1 MASTEEKLLTLLLS
15 VEHLQHT
22 AMEQQK
28 AVADSLAVARETL
41 RGYRDISDGVAKQVR
56 DEVRNEVQ
64 NLDVAGLIGERI
76 SQDFQRLEESVANMK
91 GKRGCPEQGYCDNSQ
106 QYRAGIQHPYKAYS
120 WKWLGGVS
128 VAFLV
133 MFCVLGWGMKTMLDR
148 NYNATAAVYQ
158 KVVILEDKLPEKPVT
173 GKNRKN

>member
-56 DEVRNEVQ
+56 DEVPGTYVRPHRHPHTFE
-64 NLDVAGLIGERI
+64 LL
-76 SQDFQRLEESVANMK
+76 LPL
-91 GKRGCPEQGYCDNSQ
+91 RG
-106 QYRAGIQHPYKAYS
+106 R
-120 WKWLGGVS
+120 
-128 VAFLV
+128 F
-133 MFCVLGWGMKTMLDR
+133 
-148 NYNATAAVYQ
+148 
-158 KVVILEDKLPEKPVT
+158 VV
-173 GKNRKN
+173 

>member
-56 DEVRNEVQ
+56 AHQ
-64 NLDVAGLIGERI
+64 PGFSAAGRVSRKHE
-76 SQDFQRLEESVANMK
+76 

-106 QYRAGIQHPYKAYS
+106 QYRAGIQHP
-120 WKWLGGVS
+120 
-128 VAFLV
+128 
-133 MFCVLGWGMKTMLDR
+133 
-148 NYNATAAVYQ
+148 
-158 KVVILEDKLPEKPVT
+158 
-173 GKNRKN
+173 

>member
-64 NLDVAGLIGERI
+64 RLDVAGLIGERI

-91 GKRGCPEQGYCDNSQ
+91 ANADALNKDIATIHHNVVKEYNTLN
-106 QYRAGIQHPYKAYS
+106 KYS
-120 WKWLGGVS
+120 LKWFIGVTVS
-128 VAFLV
+128 FLV
-133 MFCVLGWGMKTMLDR
+133 MFSLLGWFTKTLIDR
-148 NYNATAAVYQ
+148 NYTATEVVYQ
-158 KVVILEDKLPEKPVT
+158 KIVDIEKKLDKPAT
-173 GKNRKN
+173 GKSRKN

>member
-64 NLDVAGLIGERI
+64 KLVVAGLIGDASARI
-76 SQDFQRLEESVANMK
+76 FSGWKSQ
-91 GKRGCPEQGYCDNSQ
+91 SQ
-106 QYRAGIQHPYKAYS
+106 
-120 WKWLGGVS
+120 
-128 VAFLV
+128 
-133 MFCVLGWGMKTMLDR
+133 T
-148 NYNATAAVYQ
+148 
-158 KVVILEDKLPEKPVT
+158 
-173 GKNRKN
+173 

>member
-64 NLDVAGLIGERI
+64 KLDVAGLIAP
-76 SQDFQRLEESVANMK
+76 QREWE
-91 GKRGCPEQGYCDNSQ
+91 
-106 QYRAGIQHPYKAYS
+106 
-120 WKWLGGVS
+120 
-128 VAFLV
+128 
-133 MFCVLGWGMKTMLDR
+133 CVHGQTITITPR
-148 NYNATAAVYQ
+148 STTSF
-158 KVVILEDKLPEKPVT
+158 KVV
-173 GKNRKN
+173 

>member
-64 NLDVAGLIGERI
+64 KLDVAGLIGERI
-76 SQDFQRLEESVANMK
+76 SRDFQRLEGVSRKHE

-106 QYRAGIQHPYKAYS
+106 QYRAGIQHP
-120 WKWLGGVS
+120 
-128 VAFLV
+128 
-133 MFCVLGWGMKTMLDR
+133 
-148 NYNATAAVYQ
+148 
-158 KVVILEDKLPEKPVT
+158 
-173 GKNRKN
+173 